1 MKNKKSLIALVA
13 LLVVGVVGST
23 FAYFTTTKTFNNI
36 FKTEE
41 YKTTVS
47 ETFKSPANWTPG
59 QTADKVVNVKN
70 EGDVEIAV
78 RVKLVQTW
86 KNGENE
92 LSLTQTTD
100 NETWN
105 VAEINFANS
114 ANWEFNAEDGYYY
127 YKTVLAS
134 GQEALP
140 LFDSV
145 TYNAKMTNEL
155 AGIECVEVVNG
166 DTITETCTSGSG
178 YAGATYTLDV
188 TVETIQ
194 ADAATEAN
202 GWKYTPAA

>member
-23 FAYFTTTKTFNNI
+23 FAYFTSTRTFNNI
-36 FKTEE
+36 FETEE

-47 ETFKSPANWTPG
+47 ETFKSPENWTPG

-78 RVKLVQTW
+78 RVKLVQNW

-92 LSLTQTTD
+92 LPLTQGTGD
-100 NETWN
+100 AVWD
-105 VAEINFANS
+105 VAVINFTNAE
-114 ANWEFNAEDGYYY
+114 NWEFNAEDGYYY
-127 YKTVLAS
+127 YKTVLAKD
-134 GQEALP
+134 QEALP
-140 LFDSV
+140 LFDGV
-145 TYNAKMTNEL
+145 TYNANMTKEL
-155 AGIECVEVVNG
+155 AGIECVENING

-194 ADAATEAN
+194 ADAAESQW
-202 GWKYTPAA
+202 GYTPAA